1 MKDFEFVKMST
12 YTDGLDY
19 HGYNT
24 KAARETGQSK
34 KPGTKL
40 VYAPIID
47 RPPADPST
55 MLTAM
60 CEAKR
65 LTKEAG
71 QNVTI
76 FTADQQLY
84 KVMVDITWDEKE
96 EFNDFIPCI
105 GGIHWLMSFVGCV
118 GTLMANSGLAGILK
132 STFAGT
138 EKMLSGKKFPMNV
151 RALRLVVLEILRGKI
166 DEVSTYSEF
175 ENFLNEQS
183 KKGITCSHWI
193 NNLIRPVLLMMLYV
207 HAEPEGEWALHL
219 YACKEMIPYFFCCR
233 SFQLP
238 LLWNCVLPFFGKAA
252 Q

>member
-12 YTDGLDY
+12 YNDGPDY

-84 KVMVDITWDEKE
+84 KVMVDITWDQKEK
-96 EFNDFIPCI
+96 FNDFIPYRRNALAHEFCR
-105 GGIHWLMSFVGCV
+105 LRR
-118 GTLMANSGLAGILK
+118 NSH
-132 STFAGT
+132 
-138 EKMLSGKKFPMNV
+138 GK
-151 RALRLVVLEILRGKI
+151 
-166 DEVSTYSEF
+166 
-175 ENFLNEQS
+175 
-183 KKGITCSHWI
+183 
-193 NNLIRPVLLMMLYV
+193 
-207 HAEPEGEWALHL
+207 
-219 YACKEMIPYFFCCR
+219 
-233 SFQLP
+233 
-238 LLWNCVLPFFGKAA
+238 
-252 Q
+252 